1 VCSWTGYK
9 VESGPHAAVLQLLE
23 AGLGAQMLGLAPVR
37 CYPLQE
43 PLVALVLARHLQSD
57 HAEPS
62 ERHYPVLTAGTEH
75 GQAGPDPHQPEPCSK
90 VRVVLQGKQKLA
102 ERHGWETHVGGA
114 RQMECSSTPTFG
126 KEGRTIPLCVC
137 VCAALSWR
145 LPALGCS
152 QTRLPGDIGRKVKD
166 FDKVLE

>member
-1 VCSWTGYK
+1 
-9 VESGPHAAVLQLLE
+9 
-23 AGLGAQMLGLAPVR
+23 MLGFAPVR

-90 VRVVLQGKQKLA
+90 VRVVLQGQKKLT
-102 ERHGWETHVGGA
+102 ERHGRDTTLEVRAKWSVAPPPLLVKRGE
-114 RQMECSSTPTFG
+114 Q
-126 KEGRTIPLCVC
+126 LCVC